1 MRLRN
6 MRVFDPDKKPDSRR
20 NFLKENGIKNSI
32 ARIKARLEN
41 SPVTYRLA
49 RGAFWSLV
57 GGAISRVFAVLSS
70 IIIARLLGR
79 EGYGEMG
86 MVQSTIGML
95 AVLGGFGLGTTAT
108 KYIAQFRTTDIKKAG
123 RIVNLSTTLSI
134 VGGGLVMTACV
145 LLSPALAKGIL
156 NRPDLAP
163 LLSAASLLL
172 FVSILN
178 EVQFAVLAGFEA
190 FRKIARINIL
200 QGISA
205 PFLAVPC
212 VLLYG
217 IQGAIAALTISAAF
231 GLIICCVASASE
243 CNKHK
248 ILCRYDASLWG
259 EWQILWKFALPAML
273 SALMVAPAAWLAN
286 TMLVNQ
292 QSGYGELGLF
302 NAANQWRMI
311 VIFIPGLLTA
321 AMLPVL
327 SETHGRTD
335 QSEFRQ
341 TVALNLRVTW
351 VIALPLTAIAV
362 LLGEPMAALFGKQFS
377 GSSPIIIVLMIS
389 TFFNVV
395 NGTVGSALAGSGRMW
410 TGTMM
415 NMGWAAS
422 LLLSAF
428 LLVPSHGGLG
438 LALAYLFAYVVHTIW
453 VMVYVEIKLAP
464 SSIMCQWKLMLFS
477 AVLLGMLAVNAQQS
491 RYLLTAL
498 LILASS
504 LPALGMLKTTW
515 SYSGTGNA
523 SKS

>member
-1 MRLRN
+1 
-6 MRVFDPDKKPDSRR
+6 MRVFDPDNKTNNRR
-20 NFLKENGIKNSI
+20 TSLKENGIKNST
-32 ARIKARLEN
+32 ARFKERLKN
-41 SPVTYRLA
+41 SPVAYRLA

-57 GGAISRVFAVLSS
+57 GGAISRIFAVLSS

-108 KYIAQFRTTDIKKAG
+108 KYIAQFRCTDIEKVGK
-123 RIVNLSTTLSI
+123 IVNLSITLSAI
-134 VGGGLVMTACV
+134 GGGLMMMACV
-145 LLSPALAKGIL
+145 ILSPVLTKGTL

-205 PFLAVPC
+205 PFLTVPC
-212 VLLYG
+212 VMLYG
-217 IQGAIAALTISAAF
+217 IPGAIAALTISAAL
-231 GLIICCVASASE
+231 GLIMCCVALASE
-243 CNKHK
+243 CNKHH
-248 ILCRYDASLWG
+248 ILCRYDASVWG
-259 EWQILWKFALPAML
+259 EWQILWKFALPAMI
-273 SALMVAPAAWLAN
+273 SALMVAPATWIAN
-286 TMLVNQ
+286 TILVNQ
-292 QSGYGELGLF
+292 QGGYGELGLF
-302 NAANQWRMI
+302 NAANQWRII
-311 VIFIPGLLTA
+311 VMFIPGLLTA

-335 QSEFRQ
+335 LSDFRQ

-351 VIALPLTAIAV
+351 VIALPLTVVAV
-362 LLGEPMAALFGKQFS
+362 LLGKPMAALFGKQFS
-377 GSSPIIIVLMIS
+377 GASAIIMVLMIA

-410 TGTMM
+410 TGTVM

-422 LLLSAF
+422 LLMSAF

-453 VMVYVEIKLAP
+453 VMVYVETKLAP
-464 SSIMCQWKLMLFS
+464 SSIVSQWKLMLLS
-477 AVLLGMLAVNAQQS
+477 ALLLGVLAVNALES
-491 RYLLTAL
+491 RYVLTTL

-504 LPALGMLKTTW
+504 LPAFGMLKTAW
-515 SYSGTGNA
+515 SYSGTENA
-523 SKS
+523 SKSEL